1 MGIVPTTSSFN
12 FPSRQMPPCNNEGL
26 VKYYN
31 EIQRKNKRHWHLV
44 ALSARWASAG
54 YIAPPPTK
62 WLSSRSAWKPSEE
75 KASSGRLSLDKDPA
89 PALTRFGSTGT
100 QPGRSRTIVLPKRGS
115 CRTVRKCIRSCCRS
129 RNLRPTPR
137 CRNQVLS
144 EDQSS
149 SRSRCRLATPR
160 AAPRSRPPWVNFQVI
175 II

>member
-31 EIQRKNKRHWHLV
+31 EIQRKNKRHWHL
-44 ALSARWASAG
+44 SARWASAG

-62 WLSSRSAWKPSEE
+62 WLSSRSAQKPSEE

-100 QPGRSRTIVLPKRGS
+100 QPGRSRTIVPLKRGS
-115 CRTVRKCIRSCCRS
+115 CHRVRKCTRSHCRS
-129 RNLRPTPR
+129 RSPRPTPR
-137 CRNQVLS
+137 CRNQVSS
-144 EDQSS
+144 EDRSS
-149 SRSRCRLATPR
+149 SRSRCRPATPR
-160 AAPRSRPPWVNFQVI
+160 AAPRRRPLCK
-175 II
+175 